1 MRYELF
7 RNPSAFY
14 CFTEGVDVRT
24 LYIEDNIITFEC
36 CKDIENISEIKIAI
50 LNLDSFEYEE
60 FFFDKCK
67 ICQKKELKFKY
78 EYKVLIDCDNKETML
93 KLNTLL
99 EKINNVEEIFDE
111 TYNGKNDLLKT
122 KKKNME
128 HYQYSDDKN
137 ICKNIEEQKRYWY
150 DFQNSKVTLPTNVE
164 LAFVVSEYK
173 IYKDVLKYGFRQ
185 EFRKCLE
192 DVNIDKIK
200 FFDKE
205 ISHVYIGNDFCINL
219 FPDDEM
225 LSKLLNLAYDEKL
238 GITISY
244 PPLVEQRLEQTKR
257 VVKSLKEFCQQKQIT
272 IEFVINDWGMIQLL
286 KEEEINCFKLVLG
299 RLLNKRKKD
308 PRMKNRMGYENYK
321 QEFGRNNICSEPF
334 GKIMD
339 KYSITRCEFEATQF
353 FNEIPKGKHTL
364 HFPFYQTN
372 TASNCLIYAN
382 CKNKS
387 VIQQEYPEHCPHYC
401 SEFYFSFPK
410 HLNVIGKNNS
420 LFVFDKN
427 IFLKQE
433 VVDKYVECGI
443 DRFAYT
449 PL

>member
-1 MRYELF
+1 MKYELF
-7 RNPSAFY
+7 RNPSVFY

-24 LYIEDNIITFEC
+24 LYIENNIIAFEC
-36 CKDIENISEIKIAI
+36 CKDIENISDIKIAI

-60 FFFDKCK
+60 LSFNKCN
-67 ICQKKELKFKY
+67 ICEKNKLESKY
-78 EYKVLIDCDNKETML
+78 EYKVTIDCDGKE
-93 KLNTLL
+93 KIQRLNALL
-99 EKINNVEEIFDE
+99 EKINNVDRIFDE
-111 TYNGKNDLLKT
+111 TYNGKNDLLRA

-128 HYQYSDDKN
+128 HYQYNDDKN
-137 ICKNIEEQKRYWY
+137 ICKNIEQQIAYWY
-150 DFQNSKVTLPTNVE
+150 DFQDSEVVLPTNVE

-185 EFRKCLE
+185 TFRNCLE
-192 DVNIDKIK
+192 KVNINKIK

-205 ISHVYIGNDFCINL
+205 LKHVYIGNDFCINL
-219 FPDDEM
+219 FPNEEM
-225 LSKLLNLAYDEKL
+225 LIKLINQAYEEKL

-244 PPLVEQRLEQTKR
+244 PPLVQQRLEQTK
-257 VVKSLKEFCQQKQIT
+257 KIIKILNEYCQEKQTT
-272 IEFVINDWGMIQLL
+272 IELVVNDWGMIQLL
-286 KEEEINCFKLVLG
+286 KEEKINCFKLVLG
-299 RLLNKRKKD
+299 RLLNKIKKD
-308 PRMKNRMGYENYK
+308 PRMENRMGYEKYK
-321 QEFGRNNICSEPF
+321 NEFGRNNVCSKPF
-334 GKIMD
+334 GEIMSEC
-339 KYSITRCEFEATQF
+339 SITRCEFEATQF
-353 FNEIPKGKHTL
+353 FKEIPKGKHTL

-387 VIQQEYPEHCPHYC
+387 VIKQEYPEHCPHYC

-420 LFVFDKN
+420 LFVFNKR
-427 IFLKQE
+427 IFLEQE
-433 VVDKYVECGI
+433 LVNKYVESGI

>member
-7 RNPSAFY
+7 RNPSVFY

-24 LYIEDNIITFEC
+24 LYIENNTIVFEC
-36 CKDIENISEIKIAI
+36 CKDIETISEIKMAI
-50 LNLDSFEYEE
+50 LNLDNFEYEE
-60 FFFDKCK
+60 LFFDKCK
-67 ICQKKELKFKY
+67 ISEKTQLTFKY
-78 EYKVLIDCDNKETML
+78 QYKVTIESDNNENIL
-93 KLNTLL
+93 RLNSLL
-99 EKINNVEEIFDE
+99 EQINNVEGIFDE

-128 HYQYSDDKN
+128 HYEYEDDKN
-137 ICKNIEEQKRYWY
+137 ICKNIEQQKNLWY
-150 DFQNSKVTLPTNVE
+150 DFQNSNVSLPKNVE

-173 IYKDVLKYGFRQ
+173 IYKDVLKYGFKQ
-185 EFRKCLE
+185 EFRNCLE
-192 DVNIDKIK
+192 EVNIDKIK
-200 FFDKE
+200 FFNKE
-205 ISHVYIGNDFCINL
+205 LSHVYIGNDFCINL
-219 FPDDEM
+219 FPTEEM
-225 LSKLLNLAYDEKL
+225 LTQLINQAYEEKL
-238 GITISY
+238 GITICY
-244 PPLVEQRLEQTKR
+244 PPLVQQRLEQTKKMLK
-257 VVKSLKEFCQQKQIT
+257 VVEEFCKQKQIK
-272 IEFVINDWGMIQLL
+272 IELVVNDWGMIQLL

-308 PRMKNRMGYENYK
+308 SRMKNRMGFEKYK
-321 QEFGRNNICSEPF
+321 LEFGRNNLCSEPF

-339 KYSITRCEFEATQF
+339 KCLITRCEFEATQF
-353 FNEIPKGKHTL
+353 FNEIPEGNHTL

-427 IFLKQE
+427 IFLDQE
-433 VVDKYVECGI
+433 IVDKYVECGI

>member
-1 MRYELF
+1 MKYELF
-7 RNPSAFY
+7 RNPSIFY

-24 LYIEDNIITFEC
+24 LYIEDNIIVFEC
-36 CKDIENISEIKIAI
+36 CKDIENISELKIAM
-50 LNLDSFEYEE
+50 LNLDTFEYEE
-60 FFFDKCK
+60 LRFDKCK
-67 ICQKKELKFKY
+67 IYEKNKLELKY
-78 EYKVLIDCDNKETML
+78 EYKVIIDCDNKEEIQ

-99 EKINNVEEIFDE
+99 EKINNVEGIFDE

-128 HYQYSDDKN
+128 HYQYNDDKI
-137 ICKNIEEQKRYWY
+137 ICKNIEQQIEYWY
-150 DFQNSKVTLPTNVE
+150 DFQNSKVVLPANVE
-164 LAFVVSEYK
+164 LAFVASEYK
-173 IYKDVLKYGFRQ
+173 IYKGILEYGFRQ
-185 EFRKCLE
+185 TFRNCLKK
-192 DVNIDKIK
+192 VNIHKMK

-205 ISHVYIGNDFCINL
+205 ISHVYIGNDFCVNL
-219 FPDDEM
+219 FPNEEM
-225 LSKLLNLAYDEKL
+225 LIKLINQAYEEKL

-244 PPLVEQRLEQTKR
+244 PPLVQQRLEQTKAMI
-257 VVKSLKEFCQQKQIT
+257 KILEKFCEEKQT
-272 IEFVINDWGMIQLL
+272 SIELVINDWGMVQLL
-286 KEEEINCFKLVLG
+286 KEEEIECFKLVLG

-308 PRMKNRMGYENYK
+308 PRMKNRMGYEKYK
-321 QEFGRNNICSEPF
+321 NEFGRNNLCSEPF

-339 KYSITRCEFEATQF
+339 KCLIKRCEFEANQF
-353 FNEIPKGKHTL
+353 FNEIPDGNHTL

-410 HLNVIGKNNS
+410 HLDVIGKNNS

-427 IFLKQE
+427 IFLEQKII
-433 VVDKYVECGI
+433 DRYVERGI
-443 DRFAYT
+443 NRFAYT